1 MPLRFLNFYILLRR
15 ERFVV
20 PLICAFIGCVFFVP
34 WPEMVL
40 TPLAYQN
47 SALANWATVQSRC
60 SYVFDDSL
68 TFCTRPS
75 FSSPSTPHCKERP
88 VRSSGGGLCG
98 ICREQ
103 VLRGASIVNP
113 DKRKEHGSEHP
124 DSSLIKLSHRCYTYS
139 LQFIFH
145 FYVFTL
151 LPTRA
156 LIQS

>member
-20 PLICAFIGCVFFVP
+20 PLICAFIGCVFFIP